1 MPFLVL
7 LSKNYLKQSSYN
19 LYFTFLPYYRADIL
33 YLEKLNAMQ
42 PQRRYYD
49 EDYAEQSGPVEKRG
63 GNDAIN
69 RIISRLRPTYSKR
82 PRER

>member
-1 MPFLVL
+1 MKPILD
-7 LSKNYLKQSSYN
+7 NYPSVIFFILC
-19 LYFTFLPYYRADIL
+19 RADIL
-33 YLEKLNAMQ
+33 YLEKLNAMK
-42 PQRRYYD
+42 PQMKYYD
-49 EDYAEQSGPVEKRG
+49 DDYGEQMISSGPVEKRG

>member
-1 MPFLVL
+1 
-7 LSKNYLKQSSYN
+7 
-19 LYFTFLPYYRADIL
+19 
-33 YLEKLNAMQ
+33 MQ